1 MTENYLEIYHTVAV
15 IFERSRQRSISPLLY
30 GRCKKLDDP
39 GFLGSIGLNVCGF
52 KLLLLKFN
60 SYFKYKFHTEKGGRP
75 ARLPV
80 THTVL
85 AMVLTFYVDPIS
97 HKRCC
102 ELFGIPRSTQSRI
115 FRRAEIALGRALQ
128 DMVDARISWPTLG
141 QQTEFAKL
149 INYKEPLIENKFGF
163 IDGTL
168 CFGADGTIIWMCH
181 NNPGSWND
189 AETSRE
195 FQERLLDK
203 DYCPDQT
210 MGVVSDSA
218 FPVSTN
224 LFTRIETPLK
234 SGDIDRIPVHL
245 RHNAVAKSN
254 AITSIRQA
262 AEWGMGS
269 YLKGYP
275 KGCHTTHI

>member
-1 MTENYLEIYHTVAV
+1 
-15 IFERSRQRSISPLLY
+15 
-30 GRCKKLDDP
+30 
-39 GFLGSIGLNVCGF
+39 
-52 KLLLLKFN
+52 
-60 SYFKYKFHTEKGGRP
+60 
-75 ARLPV
+75 
-80 THTVL
+80 
-85 AMVLTFYVDPIS
+85 MVLTFYVDPIS

-115 FRRAEIALGRALQ
+115 FRRAEIALGRALK
-128 DMVDARISWPTLG
+128 DMVDARISWPTIG
-141 QQTEFAKL
+141 QQTEFSKL

-163 IDGTL
+163 IDGKNYTVQAPSTL

-195 FQERLLDK
+195 FQERLLDN

-218 FPVSTN
+218 FPVSAS

-234 SGDIDRIPVHL
+234 SGDIDRIPLHL
-245 RHNAVAKSN
+245 RHNALAKSN

-262 AEWGMGS
+262 AEWGMGAVEKIIQS
-269 YLKGYP
+269 KSSN
-275 KGCHTTHI
+275 HWN

>member
-15 IFERSRQRSISPLLY
+15 IFERSRHRSISPLLY

-39 GFLGSIGLNVCGF
+39 GFLGSIGL
-52 KLLLLKFN
+52 N

-163 IDGTL
+163 IDGKNYTVQ
-168 CFGADGTIIWMCH
+168 A
-181 NNPGSWND
+181 P
-189 AETSRE
+189 
-195 FQERLLDK
+195 
-203 DYCPDQT
+203 
-210 MGVVSDSA
+210 
-218 FPVSTN
+218 
-224 LFTRIETPLK
+224 
-234 SGDIDRIPVHL
+234 
-245 RHNAVAKSN
+245 SN
-254 AITSIRQA
+254 ADQQNAMYNGWLHSTLIT
-262 AEWGMGS
+262 G
-269 YLKGYP
+269 
-275 KGCHTTHI
+275 